1 MKDLRQLPGPKG
13 NFFLGN
19 ALQLNKD
26 LLGFIT
32 HCAEQYGDI
41 VPLRLGLTPACL
53 IKKPEY
59 IEQILQKRELFVKNT
74 PDWRTV
80 RTIVGQGLATSEG
93 DFWLRQRR
101 MIQPVFHQQRINAY
115 AETMVHYTKDL
126 LLSWK
131 EGEIRDI
138 HEDMMNLTLNIVTK
152 TILDLELSGTEGKI
166 IADCLHLAMEWFA
179 SQQKQGYLQLFWL
192 PTPINLRYQNAL
204 KKMDRLIYELIRQ
217 RRAKRKDIDGY
228 SCLLSG
234 DLLAMLME
242 VVDSSD
248 GTGMSERQLRDEL
261 VTLMLTG
268 HETTANLLSWTFMLL
283 CQNPSVQAKLILELE
298 TVLGNC
304 LPNTEDLNHLRY
316 TQQVIKESLRL
327 YPTLYAIPRCP
338 IRDCEIGG
346 YTFPAGCFM
355 IVSPW
360 VMQRSSSYFANPEQF
375 QPERWANN
383 LEKELPKGVYFPFG
397 EGPRSCI
404 GKGFAMMEA
413 TLLLA
418 TIVQKF
424 KLELLSEP
432 PIVPFP
438 SITLRPK
445 YGIKVLIHSSL
456 YDQTSR

>member
-1 MKDLRQLPGPKG
+1 MQDFRQLPGPKG

-26 LLGFIT
+26 ILGFTT
-32 HCAEQYGDI
+32 HCAEHYGEI

-53 IKKPEY
+53 INKPEY
-59 IEQILQKRELFVKNT
+59 IEQILQERELFVKNT

-80 RTIVGQGLATSEG
+80 RTLVGQGLVTSEG

-101 MIQPVFHQQRINAY
+101 MIQPVFHQQRINTY
-115 AETMVHYTKDL
+115 AETMVNYTKDL

-131 EGEIRDI
+131 DGEIRDI
-138 HEDMMNLTLNIVTK
+138 HQDMMNLTLNIVTK
-152 TILDLELSGTEGKI
+152 TIFDIDLSGIEGKM
-166 IADCLHLAMEWFA
+166 IADCNDLAMDWFA
-179 SQQKQGYLQLFWL
+179 SQQKQGYLELFWL
-192 PTPINLRYQNAL
+192 PTPINFRYKGAL
-204 KKMDRLIYELIRQ
+204 KKMDRFIYELIRQ
-217 RRAKRKDIDGY
+217 RRVNKKD
-228 SCLLSG
+228 SAG
-234 DLLAMLME
+234 DLLSMLME

-261 VTLMLTG
+261 VTLMFAG
-268 HETTANLLSWTFMLL
+268 HETTANLLSWAFMLL

-298 TVLGNC
+298 TILNNR
-304 LPNTEDLNHLRY
+304 LPNIEDINHLRY

-327 YPTLYAIPRCP
+327 YPPVYALPRCP

-346 YTFPAGCFM
+346 YTFPVGCFM

-360 VMQRSSSYFANPEQF
+360 VMQRSSSYFANPEKF
-375 QPERWANN
+375 QPERWENN

-413 TLLLA
+413 TLILA
-418 TIVQKF
+418 TIAQKF
-424 KLELLSEP
+424 KLELLSEHP
-432 PIVPFP
+432 VVPFP
-438 SITLRPK
+438 SMTLRPK
-445 YGIKVLIHSSL
+445 YGIKVLIH
-456 YDQTSR
+456 

>member
-1 MKDLRQLPGPKG
+1 MKDFRQLPGPKG
-13 NFFLGN
+13 NIFLGN

-26 LLGFIT
+26 LFGFIT

-41 VPLRLGLTPACL
+41 VPLRLGLAPACL
-53 IKKPEY
+53 INKPEY
-59 IEQILQKRELFVKNT
+59 IEQILQERELFVKNT
-74 PDWRTV
+74 PDWRTL
-80 RTIVGQGLATSEG
+80 RTFVGQGLLTSEG

-101 MIQPVFHQQRINAY
+101 IIQPVFHQQRINAY

-126 LLSWK
+126 LLTWK

-138 HEDMMNLTLNIVTK
+138 HQDMMSLTLNIVTK
-152 TILDLELSGTEGKI
+152 TIFDIELSGTEGKI
-166 IADCLHLAMEWFA
+166 IADCLHLTMEWYA
-179 SQQKQGYLQLFWL
+179 SQQKQGYSELFWL
-192 PTPINLRYQNAL
+192 PTPINIRYKDAL
-204 KKMDRLIYELIRQ
+204 KKMDRFIYELIRQ
-217 RRAKRKDIDGY
+217 RRVKRKD
-228 SCLLSG
+228 SG
-234 DLLAMLME
+234 DLLSMLME

-248 GTGMSERQLRDEL
+248 GTGMNERQLRDEL
-261 VTLMLTG
+261 VTLISAG

-283 CQNPSVQAKLILELE
+283 CQNPRVQAKLILELE
-298 TVLGNC
+298 AVLGNR
-304 LPNTEDLNHLRY
+304 LPNIEDMNHLRY

-327 YPTLYAIPRCP
+327 YPPVYAIPRCP

-355 IVSPW
+355 VVSPW
-360 VMQRSSSYFANPEQF
+360 VMQRSSNYFANPEQF
-375 QPERWANN
+375 QPERWENN

-397 EGPRSCI
+397 DGPRICI

-413 TLLLA
+413 TLILA